1 MKHTLQLIPACIAA
15 LAFCAPLAA
24 KPAPKVSPSPASSA
38 ATTPA
43 ASKKAPTPAAK
54 TTAERTLPFKGMIA
68 SVDQV
73 AKTFTIG
80 KEKARVFQVT
90 EKTVLT
96 KGGAAVT
103 MKDVVANEEARGS
116 YIKAADGTLEAKTVK
131 LGPMTDEEKAASSKS
146 SKKKAKAE
154 TSSEVSPAPSPAA
167 SATP

>member
-1 MKHTLQLIPACIAA
+1 MKHKLQLIPAFIAA
-15 LAFCAPLAA
+15 LALCSPLAA
-24 KPAPKVSPSPASSA
+24 KPAPKASPSPASSTA
-38 ATTPA
+38 ASPA
-43 ASKKAPTPAAK
+43 PSKKAATPAAK
-54 TTAERTLPFKGMIA
+54 TTAERALPFKGTIA
-68 SVDQV
+68 AVDQV

-80 KEKARVFQVT
+80 KGKARVFQVT

-116 YIKAADGTLEAKTVK
+116 YVKAADGTLEAKTVK

-154 TSSEVSPAPSPAA
+154 TSSEASPAPSPAA